1 MDADPKSRGELTGK
15 IYKRMMRFLD
25 EEGADVKPIDVV
37 RWWSFWETVVPS
49 DLNPGRMF
57 WAALV
62 TTVRM
67 MDDAEKTAALFQELE
82 GWLTGDDYV
91 SVEIV
96 QLDDDSDPP
105 WD

>member
-1 MDADPKSRGELTGK
+1 MGIGPKSRGELTGK
-15 IYKRMMRFLD
+15 IYKRMMQFLD
-25 EEGADVKPIDVV
+25 GEGADVKPIDVV
-37 RWWSFWETVVPS
+37 RWWSFWESVVPT

-67 MDDAEKTAALFQELE
+67 ADDAEQTKALFQELE
-82 GWLTGDDYV
+82 GWLTGDDFV

-96 QLDDDSDPP
+96 HLDDDPKPSQN
-105 WD
+105 

>member
-1 MDADPKSRGELTGK
+1 MDANPKSRGELTGK
-15 IYKRMMRFLD
+15 IYKRMMRYLD

-37 RWWSFWETVVPS
+37 RWWAFWEAVVPS

-62 TTVRM
+62 TTVRLS
-67 MDDAEKTAALFQELE
+67 DNAEQTAALFHELE
-82 GWLTGDDYV
+82 GWLTGDDYT

-96 QLDDDSDPP
+96 HLDDDPEPSQN
-105 WD
+105 